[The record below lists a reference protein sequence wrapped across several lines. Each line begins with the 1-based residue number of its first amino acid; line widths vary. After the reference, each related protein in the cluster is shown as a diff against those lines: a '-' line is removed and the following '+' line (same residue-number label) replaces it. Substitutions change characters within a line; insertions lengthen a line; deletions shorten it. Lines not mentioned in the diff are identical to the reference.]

1 MNKSRKFSVVLF
13 FLRNDDGTYRFAG
26 NSRVTTNY
34 RISLDIYANTPNPA
48 SQILEAATLREL
60 VLDVQEM
67 KANMANRQYV
77 AENVDPFI

>member
-34 RISLDIYANTPNPA
+34 RISLDIYDNTPNPA